1 MKYCPVCERKYPDD
15 VSACEHDGVTLKTT
29 AVVEDPLL
37 GKTIRGKYRVVKKL
51 GAGGMGAVYL
61 AEQLSIGRRVALK
74 VLQREFAVNDEFI
87 KRFHQEARLVGSL
100 NHRHVITIYDFD
112 QADDGSLFIA
122 MEYVEGRNLKSI
134 IQQGPLKLSRALR
147 FAVQIA
153 EGLSAA
159 HRAGVIHRDIKP
171 ENIMILQGLEEV
183 RVMDFGISRLRD
195 TETLARLTR
204 PGMIMG
210 TPAYM
215 APEQI
220 EGHEVDEK
228 SDIYAFGVVL
238 YELLTGETPF
248 KAPTPTALLMKH
260 IKELPVPLR
269 QLRADVPGG
278 VEHLVMQTLEKQ
290 PGRRQSAMEEIAIEL
305 RSIERVFI
313 DEVPQTVI
321 IPAPAQMRKRS
332 LVLAGGIVLTVVVAG
347 SVGMIGK
354 RFSGD
359 VGSSISSVLIGSL
372 LVRMPKT
379 ELEPG
384 ERVILKARAHYSDGS
399 EKEIEEGI
407 YWMSSNPS
415 VAAIIADGQMQAGEP
430 GESEITARLGDITAP
445 GVKVSV
451 KYSQTL
457 PRPSR
462 VVALIGHGYP
472 RTLHVNERKALNVI
486 AKLSDGTE
494 RNVTE
499 GVQWESSDAT
509 VLNVSPEGE
518 IQGLKDGTA
527 ALVARYRDFRSD
539 PVLIE
544 VRGKDTKSRPAP
556 RAKHSPPV
564 ERSQRDLPFQ
574 SPSAQ
579 RSTEAP
585 AAPFPLPRPEPSEE
599 VVRPQ
604 ALSAKEPVEVPIAPL
619 PDTSKIISDY
629 IRGERDRSKS
639 RR

>member
-74 VLQREFAVNDEFI
+74 VLQREFAMNDEFI

-134 IQQGPLKLSRALR
+134 IHEGPLKLSRALR

-195 TETLARLTR
+195 TETLDRLTR

-238 YELLTGETPF
+238 YEMLTGETPF

-290 PGRRQSAMEEIAIEL
+290 PERRQSAMEEIAIEL
-305 RSIERVFI
+305 RRIERVFI
-313 DEVPQTVI
+313 DEVPQTLI
-321 IPAPAQMRKRS
+321 IPAPGRMRKRS
-332 LVLAGGIVLTVVVAG
+332 LVLAGSIVLTVVIAG
-347 SVGMIGK
+347 SVGVIGK
-354 RFSGD
+354 RFYGE
-359 VGSSISSVLIGSL
+359 VPSSTSSVLHPFL
-372 LVRMPKT
+372 
-379 ELEPG
+379 
-384 ERVILKARAHYSDGS
+384 ARA
-399 EKEIEEGI
+399 
-407 YWMSSNPS
+407 
-415 VAAIIADGQMQAGEP
+415 
-430 GESEITARLGDITAP
+430 
-445 GVKVSV
+445 
-451 KYSQTL
+451 
-457 PRPSR
+457 
-462 VVALIGHGYP
+462 
-472 RTLHVNERKALNVI
+472 
-486 AKLSDGTE
+486 
-494 RNVTE
+494 
-499 GVQWESSDAT
+499 
-509 VLNVSPEGE
+509 
-518 IQGLKDGTA
+518 
-527 ALVARYRDFRSD
+527 
-539 PVLIE
+539 
-544 VRGKDTKSRPAP
+544 
-556 RAKHSPPV
+556 
-564 ERSQRDLPFQ
+564 
-574 SPSAQ
+574 SAQ
-579 RSTEAP
+579 DRARTWRTRNIKSP
-585 AAPFPLPRPEPSEE
+585 G
-599 VVRPQ
+599 
-604 ALSAKEPVEVPIAPL
+604 AL
-619 PDTSKIISDY
+619 
-629 IRGERDRSKS
+629 
-639 RR
+639 

>member
-1 MKYCPVCERKYPDD
+1 MKYCPICERKYPDD
-15 VSACEHDGVTLKTT
+15 VSDCEHDGVTLKT
-29 AVVEDPLL
+29 AAIAEDPLL
-37 GKTIRGKYRVVKKL
+37 GKTIRGKYRVLKKL

-61 AEQLSIGRRVALK
+61 AEQLSIGRKVALK
-74 VLQREFAVNDEFI
+74 VLQREFAMNDEFI
-87 KRFHQEARLVGSL
+87 KRFHQEARLAASL
-100 NHRHVITIYDFD
+100 NHRHVITIHDFD
-112 QADDGSLFIA
+112 QTDDGNLFIA
-122 MEYVEGRNLKSI
+122 MEYVEGQNLKSI
-134 IQQGPLKLSRALR
+134 IQQRPLKLARALR

-171 ENIMILQGLEEV
+171 ENIMILQVLEEV
-183 RVMDFGISRLRD
+183 RLMDFGISRLRD

-238 YELLTGETPF
+238 YEMLTGETPF

-290 PGRRQSAMEEIAIEL
+290 PERRQSAMEEIAIEL
-305 RSIERVFI
+305 RRIERAFK
-313 DEVPQTVI
+313 DEVPQTLI
-321 IPAPAQMRKRS
+321 IPAPGQMRKRG
-332 LVLAGGIVLTVVVAG
+332 LVLAGSIVLTVVVAG
-347 SVGMIGK
+347 SLVMIGK
-354 RFSGD
+354 RFYGE
-359 VGSSISSVLIGSL
+359 VPSSTSSVPIRSL
-372 LVRMPKT
+372 LVRAHKT

-384 ERVILKARAHYSDGS
+384 ERVILRARAYYSDGS
-399 EKEIEEGI
+399 EREVDREIH
-407 YWMSSNPS
+407 WMSTNPS
-415 VAAIIADGQMQAGEP
+415 VAAIIANGEMQAGEP
-430 GESEITARLGDITAP
+430 GESEINARLGDITAP

-451 KYSQTL
+451 TASQTL
-457 PRPSR
+457 PLPAR
-462 VVALIGHGYP
+462 VVALMGYGYP
-472 RTLHVNERKALNVI
+472 RALHVNERKTLSI
-486 AKLSDGTE
+486 TAKFSDGTE
-494 RNVTE
+494 RKLTE
-499 GVQWESSDAT
+499 GVQWESSDPT
-509 VLNVSPEGE
+509 VLNVNPEGE
-518 IQGLKDGTA
+518 VEGLKDGTA
-527 ALVARYRDFRSD
+527 TLAARYKDFRSE
-539 PVLIE
+539 PVSVE
-544 VRGKDTKSRPAP
+544 VSAKETKSRPTP
-556 RAKHSPPV
+556 RAKHSPRP
-564 ERSQRDLPFQ
+564 EAPFGGMPFQ
-574 SPSAQ
+574 PPSAQ
-579 RSTEAP
+579 RLTEAP
-585 AAPFPLPRPEPSEE
+585 AAPFPPPRAEPSEE

-604 ALSAKEPVEVPIAPL
+604 ALSAKEPVEVPTTPL